1 MYAVIETGGKQYRV
15 QRGDVVDVET
25 QVKPEGKS
33 DKVRFDRVLMVAG
46 EGGVKMGSPT
56 LAGAAVDA
64 VVVREVRGPKV
75 LVFKKK
81 KRKGYRRNAGHRQN
95 YLRVRIQDISL

>member
-15 QRGDVVDVET
+15 ERGDVLDVET
-25 QVKPEGKS
+25 QARPEGKS

-46 EGGVKMGSPT
+46 EGGVKMGAPLLS
-56 LAGAAVDA
+56 GAAVDA

-75 LVFKKK
+75 LIFKKK
-81 KRKGYRRNAGHRQN
+81 KRKGYQRNAGHRQN